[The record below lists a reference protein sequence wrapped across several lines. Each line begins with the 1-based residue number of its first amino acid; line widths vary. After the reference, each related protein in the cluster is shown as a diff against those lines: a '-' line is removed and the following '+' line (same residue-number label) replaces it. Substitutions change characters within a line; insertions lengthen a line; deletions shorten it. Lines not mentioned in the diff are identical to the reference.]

1 MYWVYWI
8 WILGRTDLITMGNSG
23 FGCVEYCGC
32 FKTFHVLQK
41 YIVDHCRYCSSK
53 MLKVLWALPGVFGHG
68 ALTKPMPRLV
78 SGSELSES
86 FVS

>member
-1 MYWVYWI
+1 MFQNVSRSSKI
-8 WILGRTDLITMGNSG
+8 
-23 FGCVEYCGC
+23 
-32 FKTFHVLQK
+32 
-41 YIVDHCRYCSSK
+41 HCRYCSSK